1 MSGYVGPTIS
11 IPFQPTHSVPK
22 GNHSMKKSFL
32 TIVAAFVLTMS
43 ATALVSAQ
51 CIFTTVKKTMI
62 LNGDCITDTTI
73 LVPNGITLNGAGH
86 TITAVDPPADYF
98 KGGVIRNR
106 GGPPPRSHPTHT
118 CPH

>member
-1 MSGYVGPTIS
+1 
-11 IPFQPTHSVPK
+11 
-22 GNHSMKKSFL
+22 MKKSFL

-73 LVPNGITLNGAGH
+73 
-86 TITAVDPPADYF
+86 
-98 KGGVIRNR
+98 
-106 GGPPPRSHPTHT
+106 
-118 CPH
+118 